1 MRKPALAISATI
13 LALGIAGCGDSQNNA
28 SEPGKPSSPKL
39 AAQLKAAQNPNPN
52 LFPKPKGRN
61 IQELADQTVR
71 SGGQQVGLAGS
82 VFTTGLNR
90 LAFGVISQKGEF
102 LYGPT
107 AVYIA
112 KGSAE
117 ARGPYMAPADL
128 LITKPAFRSKQA
140 NTDPHGQ
147 FAAIYAARVPIPS
160 KGVWNMLVLTQE
172 QGKLI
177 GAANQIKVE
186 PKDKDKVVK
195 VGDKA
200 PSVDTDT
207 LASVGSKKLLDTR
220 EPASDMHDKSLKEV
234 LGKKPVVLLFATPQ
248 FCSSRV
254 CGPVT
259 DIVYQLK
266 QKYGDRAE
274 FIHQEVYKN
283 NQPSQGVRP
292 PLKAFG
298 LQTEPWLFT
307 IDRNG
312 KVVERLEGSF
322 GFNEIEAAIQKAI
335 QD

>member
-1 MRKPALAISATI
+1 MHKPTLALSATVI
-13 LALGIAGCGDSQNNA
+13 ALTITGCGEKNNNA
-28 SEPGKPSSPKL
+28 SEPGKPSSPAL
-39 AAQLKAAQNPNPN
+39 AAQLKAAQNPRPG

-82 VFTTGLNR
+82 VFTPGVNR
-90 LAFGVISQKGEF
+90 LAFGVISQKGKF

-107 AVYIA
+107 AVYIS

-117 ARGPYMAPADL
+117 ARGPYLAPADL

-140 NTDPHGQ
+140 NTDPESQ
-147 FAAIYAARVPIPS
+147 FAAVYAAKVPIPS
-160 KGVWNMLVLTQE
+160 KGAWNMLVLTEE

-177 GAANQIKVE
+177 GAASQINVE
-186 PKDKDKVVK
+186 PKNKDKVVQ

-207 LASVGSKKLLDTR
+207 LASVGSEKLLDTR

-248 FCSSRV
+248 FCASRV

-266 QKYGDRAE
+266 QKYGDQAE
-274 FIHQEVYKN
+274 FIHQEVYKD
-283 NQPSQGVRP
+283 NQPSQGVRA

-298 LQTEPWLFT
+298 LETEPWLFT
-307 IDRNG
+307 IDKNG
-312 KVVERLEGSF
+312 RVVERLEGSF
-322 GFNEIEAAIQKAI
+322 GFNEIEASIQKAI
-335 QD
+335 KP